1 MKQALI
7 TLVRQR
13 ARGCCEYCRLPQA
26 HSAIPFQID
35 HVIAKQ
41 HGGPTA
47 EDNLALACFFCNSA
61 KGPNIAGLD
70 SATGKL
76 APLFNPRRQTWSRH
90 FRWDGPRLT
99 GRTRTGRATLAVV
112 AINDP
117 AFIALREALIAAR
130 LFPPSP

>member
-1 MKQALI
+1 MNQALI

-13 ARGCCEYCRLPQA
+13 ARECCETCRLPQA
-26 HSAIPFQID
+26 HSAIPFEID
-35 HVIAKQ
+35 HIIAKK

-70 SATGKL
+70 PSTRKL

-90 FRWDGPRLT
+90 FHWSGPYLVGNTRA
-99 GRTRTGRATLAVV
+99 GRTTIAVL

-117 AFIALREALIAAR
+117 VFIAVI
-130 LFPPSP
+130 PSS